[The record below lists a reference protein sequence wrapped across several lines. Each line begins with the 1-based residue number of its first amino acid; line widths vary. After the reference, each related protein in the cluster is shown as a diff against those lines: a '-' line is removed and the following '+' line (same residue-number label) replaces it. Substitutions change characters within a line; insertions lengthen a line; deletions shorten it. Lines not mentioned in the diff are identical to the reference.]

1 MVVTDWTPGSSTAVV
16 VLAGLVLLEPVPDAA
31 DEGRDEGNLCF
42 GGGDGLVEAE
52 EEGHVAVDALFFE
65 DLGGLDAF
73 PCGGKLD
80 EDALAGDA
88 GGLVL
93 GDDVA
98 RGGDGF
104 VGVVGEAGV
113 DFGGDAARDDF
124 KDLLAEGDGEFFE
137 GECGD
142 VMVGGFGAGG
152 VAGLLEDAVDDGS
165 VLGHTGGGGDEGG
178 IGGGILGLV
187 LLDRV
192 DVAGVGDY
200 GGHGAKLI
208 E

>member
-1 MVVTDWTPGSSTAVV
+1 MVVTDCDAGVVGTVV
-16 VLAGLVLLEPVPDAA
+16 VAAGLVLLVPVEDAA
-31 DEGRDEGNLCF
+31 DEGRDEGSLGF
-42 GGGDGLVEAE
+42 GGGDGLVDAE

-65 DLGGLDAF
+65 DLGGLDAL
-73 PCGGKLD
+73 PGGGELD

-93 GDDVA
+93 RDDVA
-98 RGGDGF
+98 GGGDGF

-113 DFGGDAARDDF
+113 DFGGDAAGDDLE
-124 KDLLAEGDGEFFE
+124 DLLAEGDGEFLE
-137 GECGD
+137 GEGGD

-165 VLGHTGGGGDEGG
+165 VFGHAGRGGDEGG
-178 IGGGILGLV
+178 IGGGILRLV

-200 GGHGAKLI
+200 GGHAAKLF